1 MLNVSIRELAM
12 KETTISDVMNEREK
26 IKTEDIQARFPNGI
40 TINDID
46 LIESVDNEEGNVDRY
61 YVYAF
66 KEDKSKFA
74 FAGSVLKRIFD
85 TIWKE
90 CGGLEQARKAIAE
103 QGLKVQL
110 SEGRTKVGRAVTL
123 VKVL

>member
-26 IKTEDIQARFPNGI
+26 IKTEEIQTKFPHGI

-46 LIESVDNEEGNVDRY
+46 LIENVDDEGNVDSY

-85 TIWKE
+85 AIWKE
-90 CGGLEQARKAIAE
+90 CGGLEEARKVIAE
-103 QGLKVQL
+103 QGLKAQL
-110 SEGRTKVGRAVTL
+110 SEGRTKAGRAVTL
-123 VKVL
+123 VKEL

>member
-12 KETTISDVMNEREK
+12 KETSISDVMDEREK
-26 IKTEDIQARFPNGI
+26 IKTEDIQTKFPDGI

-46 LIESVDNEEGNVDRY
+46 CIDNVDDEGNVDSY

-66 KEDKSKFA
+66 KEDNSKFA
-74 FAGSVLKRIFD
+74 FAGSVLKRIFGE
-85 TIWKE
+85 IIKE
-90 CGGLEQARKAIAE
+90 CGGVEEARKAIAE

-110 SEGRTKVGRAVTL
+110 SEGRTKVGRPVTL

>member
-1 MLNVSIRELAM
+1 MLNVSIREIAM
-12 KETTISDVMNEREK
+12 KETTISDVMNGREK
-26 IKTEDIQARFPNGI
+26 IKTEDIQTKFPNGI
-40 TINDID
+40 TIDDID
-46 LIESVDNEEGNVDRY
+46 LIENINYDEGTVDSY

-66 KEDKSKFA
+66 KEDKSRFA

-85 TIWKE
+85 TIGKE
-90 CGGLEQARKAIAE
+90 CGGLEKARKAIAE

-110 SEGRTKVGRAVTL
+110 FEGRTKVGRAVTL

>member
-1 MLNVSIRELAM
+1 MLNISIRDLAM
-12 KETTISDVMNEREK
+12 KETTISEVMNGREK
-26 IKTEDIQARFPNGI
+26 IKTEDIQTKFPNGI

-46 LIESVDNEEGNVDRY
+46 LIENIDDEGNVDSY

-85 TIWKE
+85 AIVKE
-90 CGGLEQARKAIAE
+90 CGGPEEAREVIVE

-110 SEGRTKVGRAVTL
+110 SEGRTKVGRPVTL

>member
-26 IKTEDIQARFPNGI
+26 IKTEDIQAKFPNGI
-40 TINDID
+40 TINDVD
-46 LIESVDNEEGNVDRY
+46 LIENVDDDGIVDSY

-85 TIWKE
+85 AIWKE
-90 CGGLEQARKAIAE
+90 CGGLEEARKAIAE

>member
-26 IKTEDIQARFPNGI
+26 IKTEEIQTKFPNGI

-46 LIESVDNEEGNVDRY
+46 LITNIDDEGNFDSY

-85 TIWKE
+85 AICKE
-90 CGGLEQARKAIAE
+90 CGLEEARKAIAE

-110 SEGRTKVGRAVTL
+110 FEGRTKVGRAVTL

>member
-1 MLNVSIRELAM
+1 MLNVSIREIAM
-12 KETTISDVMNEREK
+12 KETTISDVMDEREK
-26 IKTEDIQARFPNGI
+26 IKTEDLQTRFPNGI

-46 LIESVDNEEGNVDRY
+46 LIENVDDEGNVDSY

-85 TIWKE
+85 AIWKE
-90 CGGLEQARKAIAE
+90 CGGLEEARKAIAE